1 MYVRKLVK
9 SGLSS
14 NVIAL
19 PKEFLDDNKLK
30 TGDTIVL
37 ERESKSQLVISAKPQ
52 PAKEESAM
60 RVKTIEVGK
69 RPMRHLEREI
79 IEAYLKNYN
88 EVIIELNSP
97 TDAKAVKQYVGRLV
111 AFEVVQEDTKRIIAK
126 DFLNYQDRDID
137 RTLRRIQH
145 IVGSMMADIKEIEK
159 DPAIADIIMER
170 DREVN
175 RMGFL
180 LMRILQVAVVS
191 PNISS
196 MLKLTPLKT
205 LKFWSINTYLEKIG
219 DETKRIGKKLSTT
232 KNLKQRRKFFE
243 LWDSLI
249 TLYHV
254 TMQALNGGSGATI
267 DKNLDKRT
275 ELLTAIDK
283 YGESKESRDMVEVIS
298 LMKQLASNLG
308 DINRTIRYV
317 GD

>member
-19 PKEFLDDNKLK
+19 PKEFLDDNGLK
-30 TGDTIVL
+30 TGDTVFL
-37 ERESKSQLVISAKPQ
+37 EQKTKWQLTLTAKPQ
-52 PAKEESAM
+52 ATDPDTQP

-69 RPMRHLEREI
+69 KPMRHIEREI

-88 EVIIELNSP
+88 EVIIELSKP
-97 TDAKAVKQYVGRLV
+97 ADAKIIKQYIGYLV

-126 DFLNYQDRDID
+126 DFLNYHDRDIE
-137 RTLRRIQH
+137 RAMRRVQH
-145 IVGSMMADIKEIEK
+145 IVGSMLADLKEIPN
-159 DPAIADIIMER
+159 DNQIAEIIMER

-180 LMRILQVAVVS
+180 VMRMLQTASVNPAVAT
-191 PNISS
+191 
-196 MLKLTPLKT
+196 MLKLTPLQIIKY
-205 LKFWSINTYLEKIG
+205 WSINMYLEKIG
-219 DETKRIGKKLSTT
+219 DETKRIGRKLSQV
-232 KNLKQRRKFFE
+232 KNLKQKKRFLE
-243 LWDSLI
+243 LWDNMISLYQMTI
-249 TLYHV
+249 TSV
-254 TMQALNGGSGATI
+254 NSNAASI

-275 ELLTAIDK
+275 ELLNAIDD
-283 YGESKESRDMVEVIS
+283 YTDTKEAQDMADVVG

-308 DINRTIRYV
+308 DINRTVRYV